1 MRLDKYLKVSRIIKR
16 RTVANE
22 ACDAGRVLVN
32 GKVAR
37 ASYDVKQGDVLELQL
52 GSRNIKAEVVSVNE
66 YARKEEAGE
75 MYRVLSDEPAA
86 PRACRFVPHM
96 PASLRIEIDK
106 RNAMGGIGMTEEK
119 KIVGKTPHSVIL
131 ENRKAFTATG
141 VSNVDSFD
149 EQTIVAYTD
158 LGELVV
164 KGKNLH
170 INKLNVE
177 TGELT
182 LDGEISSLSYAEP
195 QATGGGIFAKLFK

>member
-1 MRLDKYLKVSRIIKR
+1 
-16 RTVANE
+16 
-22 ACDAGRVLVN
+22 
-32 GKVAR
+32 
-37 ASYDVKQGDVLELQL
+37 
-52 GSRNIKAEVVSVNE
+52 
-66 YARKEEAGE
+66 
-75 MYRVLSDEPAA
+75 
-86 PRACRFVPHM
+86 M

>member
-1 MRLDKYLKVSRIIKR
+1 
-16 RTVANE
+16 
-22 ACDAGRVLVN
+22 
-32 GKVAR
+32 
-37 ASYDVKQGDVLELQL
+37 
-52 GSRNIKAEVVSVNE
+52 
-66 YARKEEAGE
+66 
-75 MYRVLSDEPAA
+75 
-86 PRACRFVPHM
+86 
-96 PASLRIEIDK
+96 
-106 RNAMGGIGMTEEK
+106 MTEEK
-119 KIVGKTPHSVIL
+119 KMVGKTPHSVIL